1 MADEQWEAL
10 QRWRANV
17 RAANGVTKTSSK
29 RGAKVTNGSENDPRP
44 KHNHDNRSAR
54 QGPPERMP
62 RPRSVVS
69 WSDVTAASI
78 AQFVAAVTDAGS
90 ACILGRTSDGGALS
104 ITVLSG
110 NERFR
115 EWPHTADEATEVL
128 DYLAS
133 EYGTGGSGNAA

>member
-17 RAANGVTKTSSK
+17 RAANGETKPSSK
-29 RGAKVTNGSENDPRP
+29 RGAKVSNGSENNPKPRR
-44 KHNHDNRSAR
+44 NNDNRSDR
-54 QGPPERMP
+54 QGPSERVS

-115 EWPHTADEATEVL
+115 EWPHTAEEATEVL

-133 EYGTGGSGNAA
+133 EYGTGGSGDAA

>member
-10 QRWRANV
+10 QRWRANI

-29 RGAKVTNGSENDPRP
+29 KGAKVSNGNENNPRP
-44 KHNHDNRSAR
+44 KHNHDNRSDR
-54 QGPPERMP
+54 QEPRERMS
-62 RPRSVVS
+62 RPRSAVS
-69 WSDVTAASI
+69 WAEVTAASI
-78 AQFVAAVTDAGS
+78 AGFVTAITNAGS

-128 DYLAS
+128 EYLAG
-133 EYGTGGSGNAA
+133 EYGIGGSGDAA